1 VSLNEPSALHI
12 STRVCFVRVES
23 LRTRHGTTVSAPVC
37 DGDSWSYE
45 HRGRTYTCTGLAQ
58 VTSLPWPAPP
68 HTTQQPSVLP
78 PLGFGRDPASP
89 SHASEQRSRTTK
101 SRDGYQRGPL
111 GQYLQAVAAW
121 WHALGMSHHHQS
133 KRALPR
139 VHCKAQRPPAHNAV
153 ATTGGD
159 ERVPL
164 AARSTSQCSHRD
176 GSWKKAGAAAHAW
189 LACYAR
195 CDTPR
200 RCHTRARPRT
210 RPPARHRTRSLLLG
224 WAGRTGR
231 AVCHAASRRGVLAMA
246 SSSSRHYVAP
256 TSRRASS
263 QASDWAAKRRA
274 AIEHAEAL
282 KAERKRDEEL
292 VRLQVRHSWSH
303 SSHFTP
309 QFVHMGFEPCD
320 VSQHPWDDPCTC
332 TTIAEHVIGL
342 RVPHYRNIQL
352 QASLRFQGDV
362 AACSRRVWRCTC
374 L

>member
-224 WAGRTGR
+224 GLVVRAEQFVTRHRAAGCSQWRRAHLATTWRPPRGERRRRPATGR
-231 AVCHAASRRGVLAMA
+231 RSGARPSSTRRRSRRSA
-246 SSSSRHYVAP
+246 SVTKSS
-256 TSRRASS
+256 
-263 QASDWAAKRRA
+263 
-274 AIEHAEAL
+274 
-282 KAERKRDEEL
+282 
-292 VRLQVRHSWSH
+292 
-303 SSHFTP
+303 
-309 QFVHMGFEPCD
+309 
-320 VSQHPWDDPCTC
+320 
-332 TTIAEHVIGL
+332 
-342 RVPHYRNIQL
+342 
-352 QASLRFQGDV
+352 
-362 AACSRRVWRCTC
+362 
-374 L
+374 